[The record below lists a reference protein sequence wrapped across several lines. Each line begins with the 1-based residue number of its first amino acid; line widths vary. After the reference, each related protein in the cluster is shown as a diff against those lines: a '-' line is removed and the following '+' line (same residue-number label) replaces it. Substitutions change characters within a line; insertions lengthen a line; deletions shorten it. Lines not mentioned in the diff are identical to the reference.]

1 MIAREAIS
9 RLLRKAADETGQ
21 RGNSVVGGSALPS
34 RPAVCEV
41 RRVSRDARGRRIVER
56 WTEPVR

>member
-1 MIAREAIS
+1 MAREAIS

-34 RPAVCEV
+34 RAAVYEV
-41 RRVSRDARGRRIVER
+41 RQVSRDARGRRIVER